1 MTTFHA
7 ALWIDHQA
15 AQILGFD
22 LEHVEA
28 HSLKASSRHSR
39 THGSQVRTEHEFFG
53 HVCDA
58 LEGITE
64 VLVLGPHTG
73 VADFQH
79 YAKKH
84 RPATAERIVA
94 YQPSEH
100 LSENQIVALARK
112 FFVAHDRME
121 GRPTPG

>member
-7 ALWIDHQA
+7 ALWIDHQS
-15 AQILGFD
+15 AQIVQFD
-22 LEHVEA
+22 PEHVEA
-28 HSLKASSRHSR
+28 HSVKASSRHSR
-39 THGSQVRTEHEFFG
+39 THGSSVRTEHEFFG

-58 LEGITE
+58 LEGIAE
-64 VLVLGPHTG
+64 VLALGPHTG
-73 VADFQH
+73 LNDFQH

-84 RPATAERIVA
+84 RPATAQHIVA
-94 YQPSEH
+94 YQTSEH